1 MMKTD
6 QLITMKYTI
15 EIPLCSR
22 FLLSALGSPGI
33 PPGGIIQLFENRM
46 IDDPL
51 RLFSTAQ
58 FLPVDESMMRNSL
71 VFATENDDFAIVDR
85 TLNPIYRSRNYSAS
99 IYL

>member
-1 MMKTD
+1 MKTD

-22 FLLSALGSPGI
+22 FLLSASGSSGI
-33 PPGGIIQLFENRM
+33 PPGGVIQLFENRM

-71 VFATENDDFAIVDR
+71 LFATENDDFAIVDR

-99 IYL
+99 IDL